1 MLESGAVSA
10 RRRGPAQWA
19 AKLAKYWHLAASSAQ
34 NSMAYRRAM
43 IVNLAAVVIRL
54 LAIYFLW
61 TAAFAERSAIG
72 SFEREDVGTYLVI
85 AFVAAGLLSFRTEMG
100 ISRAIRD
107 GSIVMDLVRPYSFQ
121 AARLAQTLGALAVEA
136 VIVMLVALALG
147 VAVMGL
153 HGPAGAVAGASWV
166 VSLLLAVLIKFGIAY
181 LIGLTAFAITEVH
194 FLIIVRENVAAVM
207 AGTIIPISLFP
218 DQLEAVIRYLPFYS
232 TVGLPTDIY
241 LGAIAGTDI
250 LTAVALQAAWAIAIW
265 TAGVLLYPIALR
277 KVTIHGG

>member
-1 MLESGAVSA
+1 MLEPGAVSVH
-10 RRRGPAQWA
+10 RPPALWA
-19 AKLAKYWHLAASSAQ
+19 VKLAKYWHLAASSAQ

-61 TAAFAERSAIG
+61 TAAFAERSAVG
-72 SFEREDVGTYLVI
+72 SFQREDVGTYLVI
-85 AFVAAGLLSFRTEMG
+85 AFVAAGLLGFRTEMR

-107 GSIVMDLVRPYSFQ
+107 GNIVMDLVRPYSFQ
-121 AARLAQTLGALAVEA
+121 GAWLAQTLGALAVEA
-136 VIVMLVALALG
+136 VIVVLVALALG
-147 VAVMGL
+147 VSVMSL

-166 VSLLLAVLIKFGIAY
+166 VSLLLAMLIKFGIAY

-194 FLIIVRENVAAVM
+194 FLITVRESVSAVM

-218 DQLEAVIRYLPFYS
+218 DQFEAVVRYLPFYS

-241 LGAIAGTDI
+241 LGTIAGTDI
-250 LTAVALQAAWAIAIW
+250 LTAIALQLAWVIAIW

>member
-1 MLESGAVSA
+1 MLESGAVAA
-10 RRRGPAQWA
+10 RRRASARWT
-19 AKLAKYWHLAASSAQ
+19 AKLAKYWYLAASSAQ

-43 IVNLAAVVIRL
+43 VVNLAAVVIRL

-72 SFEREDVGTYLVI
+72 SFRREDVGTYLVI

-100 ISRAIRD
+100 ISRGIRD

-121 AARLAQTLGALAVEA
+121 GARLAQTLGALAVEA
-136 VIVMLVALALG
+136 VMVVLVALVLG
-147 VAVMGL
+147 VAVMDL
-153 HGPAGAVAGASWV
+153 HGPAGAVASASWV
-166 VSLLLAVLIKFGIAY
+166 VSLLLAMFIKFGIAY

-194 FLIIVRENVAAVM
+194 FLIIVRENITAVM
-207 AGTIIPISLFP
+207 AGAIIPISLFP

-250 LTAVALQAAWAIAIW
+250 LTAIALQAAWVIAIW